1 MLTDAQIAIIKATAP
16 AVAAN
21 ATAITGTFYPLMF
34 SRFPEVRTV
43 FNQSHQR
50 GGAQPQALANAIIA
64 YASNIDNLAVLGEA
78 VRRIVEKHVSLNITA
93 EQYDI
98 VGTCLMEAIG
108 TVLGDA
114 VTPEV
119 ADAWGAAY
127 WQLAHILIAAEEAE
141 YQRKAAVPGGWRG
154 PRTVRVVRKQPES
167 AVITSFWLEP
177 VDGGPLMDFQP
188 GQYIGLKLVIDGE
201 TLHRNYSLSDSPNGR
216 SYRIS
221 VKREPEGQA
230 SVYLHDR
237 VQAGDTFD
245 IYPPAGEFT
254 LQEGADPVVL
264 LTAGVGQTPA
274 LSMLDKAAAEGRPV
288 IYLHAALNGKVHA
301 FRDRVDAIVARAPQV
316 RRAYIYS
323 EPHADDAPDHV
334 GFVTPDLLEQYL
346 PANRAADVYFLGPKP
361 FMRSVR
367 QSLRDLGVADA
378 RVRYEFFGP
387 LEALD

>member
-1 MLTDAQIAIIKATAP
+1 VLTDAQIAIIKATAP

-237 VQAGDTFD
+237 VQEGDTFD